1 MSSATRVHHRRWTL
15 ANGLTAFR
23 LLIAAPALV
32 ILALAGWREGFLWL
46 LVASFTS
53 DFLDGTV
60 ARLTGGITGFGARL
74 DSWAD
79 GAAYCA
85 IAIGVALLWPRLVAR
100 EWPAM
105 LSIIA
110 SFMLPGA
117 LGYLKFRRFTSY
129 HTLLVKAAV
138 GGTAVALLLAL
149 WGGPVWPRRA
159 AAVLAVAACVALMSI
174 AAQPW
179 RPDPSRFRLTAF
191 ADEDYVETSPVW
203 EFIRSQPGL
212 RTDGHNIFLYHH
224 PTQPGAPILCD
235 FGVEVTR
242 TFETAGE
249 VYATETQGGEA
260 AVAVHRGPYN
270 RMNEAHDAIRKW
282 MAANRRES
290 AGHSWEIYGD
300 PTPDPADTETTVVYL
315 LK

>member
-1 MSSATRVHHRRWTL
+1 M
-15 ANGLTAFR
+15 LTASHNVASNIRDIKRFICFGINR
-23 LLIAAPALV
+23 AQVGELQNGTLEPPGDRAERDRSGSHQAMLINTRFGWPHIDPRGLHDSFPRYGRDRATCRRDGTILVYDRGMPVSVNVQTVHPRKLAAVRREVAPGAVGSAWGPAL
-32 ILALAGWREGFLWL
+32 G
-46 LVASFTS
+46 
-53 DFLDGTV
+53 
-60 ARLTGGITGFGARL
+60 
-74 DSWAD
+74 
-79 GAAYCA
+79 
-85 IAIGVALLWPRLVAR
+85 
-100 EWPAM
+100 
-105 LSIIA
+105 
-110 SFMLPGA
+110 
-117 LGYLKFRRFTSY
+117 K
-129 HTLLVKAAV
+129 
-138 GGTAVALLLAL
+138 
-149 WGGPVWPRRA
+149 
-159 AAVLAVAACVALMSI
+159 
-174 AAQPW
+174 
-179 RPDPSRFRLTAF
+179 
-191 ADEDYVETSPVW
+191 VW

-249 VYATETQGGEA
+249 VYATETPGGEA